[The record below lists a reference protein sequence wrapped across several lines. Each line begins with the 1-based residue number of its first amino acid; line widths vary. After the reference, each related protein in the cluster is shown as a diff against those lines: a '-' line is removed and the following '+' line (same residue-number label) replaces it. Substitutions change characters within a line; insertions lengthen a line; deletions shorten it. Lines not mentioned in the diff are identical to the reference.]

1 MQTYRY
7 NSALRRAL
15 IVDIE
20 AGRKLMVVNKLN
32 GRKTTITLS
41 TSLKSL
47 RFRLLD
53 QQNKRFVS
61 FKEIKHLVD
70 TKKSRMNLNNKRPNL
85 DKN

>member
-32 GRKTTITLS
+32 GRK
-41 TSLKSL
+41 
-47 RFRLLD
+47 
-53 QQNKRFVS
+53 QQPL
-61 FKEIKHLVD
+61 H
-70 TKKSRMNLNNKRPNL
+70 
-85 DKN
+85 